1 MPCSS
6 SNSAG
11 NKEKKKRSAVYKT
24 YTLSQKLEVLDYV
37 KSFSESQAANH
48 FGIPRTT
55 ISSWKG
61 INLQPKHHPNAKPK
75 TKGKHLVKGSGRPLS
90 YPQHVEEQIV
100 AWVLQMRDL
109 QLPIQRKD
117 IIRQAK
123 RLISPHQSNFQASAG
138 WMDKFLLC
146 NSLTLRKT
154 TSIQQKLPPQLEKQ
168 LATFMGELK
177 TIREYHKFPLA
188 YILNMDETPIWFDMP
203 RGYTVAE
210 KGAKQVRIRGT
221 GADKRRI
228 SIVLTASATGTM
240 LKPMII
246 FKGKSPRCIKD
257 VKADRNKVAV
267 AYQQKAYMD

>member
-1 MPCSS
+1 
-6 SNSAG
+6 
-11 NKEKKKRSAVYKT
+11 
-24 YTLSQKLEVLDYV
+24 LEVLDYV